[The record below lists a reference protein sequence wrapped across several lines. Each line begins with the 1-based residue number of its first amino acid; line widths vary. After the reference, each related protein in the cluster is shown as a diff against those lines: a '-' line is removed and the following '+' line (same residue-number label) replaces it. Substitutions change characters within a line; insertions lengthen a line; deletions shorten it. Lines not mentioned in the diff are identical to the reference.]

1 VLIRQIALV
10 ARELEPVVEDLCA
23 VFGLEVSYRDPGV
36 AEFGLHNAVMPVG
49 DTFLEVVS
57 PVREGTTAGRFLE
70 RRGGDGGY
78 MVIFQTRDLD
88 ARRRH
93 FEKHGVRI
101 AWEVALDDIAT
112 AHLHPRDTGGAI
124 VSIDEARPWESWRW
138 AGPTWREHIR
148 TERVTGIAGVEVQS
162 QDPRGLARRWS
173 EIFELPVMEDGTL
186 RLPEDGASITFC
198 EARDGRGEGIRSI
211 MLRASDAAAVREAAR
226 ARSLTV
232 DSDGAVTIA
241 GTRFVTA

>member
-1 VLIRQIALV
+1 MRIRQIALV
-10 ARELEPVVEDLCA
+10 AADLDATLADLCSVFA
-23 VFGLEVSYRDPGV
+23 IDVAFHDPGVGVFGLRNGV
-36 AEFGLHNAVMPVG
+36 LPVG
-49 DTFLEVVS
+49 EHFLEVVS
-57 PVREGTTAGRFLE
+57 PKQEGTSAGRYLE

>member
-1 VLIRQIALV
+1 MRIRQIALV
-10 ARELEPVVEDLCA
+10 AADLDATLADLCSVFA
-23 VFGLEVSYRDPGV
+23 IDVAFHDPGVGVFGLRNGV
-36 AEFGLHNAVMPVG
+36 LPVG
-49 DTFLEVVS
+49 EHFLEVVS
-57 PVREGTTAGRFLE
+57 PKQEGTSAGRYLE
-70 RRGGDGGY
+70 RRGGDSGY
-78 MVIFQTRDLD
+78 MVIFQTRDLV

-186 RLPEDGASITFC
+186 RLPEDGTSITFC

-226 ARSLTV
+226 ARGLTV

-241 GTRFVTA
+241 GTRFVAA